1 MRIGGEDRRSTAGV
15 TRALYVTAA
24 LVVVTAGM
32 RAAGG
37 LLGPI
42 FLALILVVTL
52 SPIRSWLSR
61 WVPGWLATTVLVLA
75 LYGILAG
82 GVASLVAAGVQ
93 LASIAPRYADRVS
106 DIVDSVQRWLQ
117 DLGVESDSAQQLV
130 TRLDPGT
137 LANIAQTAAG
147 AVLALLTNTV
157 FLITLLLFMAVETGG
172 YPARMARV
180 GLARPALTR
189 ALRQFVSGTRR
200 YLVVSTI
207 FGLVVAIF
215 DGIALWILDI
225 PLATLWAV
233 LAFVTNYIPNI
244 GFVIGLA
251 PPAVLALLEGGVGL
265 MIVVIVVYSVI
276 NFVLQSI
283 IQPKIVGD
291 SVNLSVTVTF
301 LSLIFWTFILGG
313 VGAVLAVPLTLLA
326 RALLVDASPG
336 TRWVDLFLSGGGSI
350 RAEERWRPGH
360 QPRRPYRRWM
370 PHFRRRPPESPWRE

>member
-1 MRIGGEDRRSTAGV
+1 M
-15 TRALYVTAA
+15 TRALFVTAA
-24 LVVVTAGM
+24 LVVVIAGM
-32 RAAGG
+32 RAAGE

-42 FLALILVVTL
+42 LLALILVVTL
-52 SPIRSWLSR
+52 SPIRTMLAR
-61 WVPGWLATTVLVLA
+61 WMPGWLATTVLILA
-75 LYGILAG
+75 LYGILAA

-93 LASIAPRYADRVS
+93 LAGIAPRYSDRVS
-106 DIVDSVQRWLQ
+106 DIVDSVQQWLQ
-117 DLGVESDSAQQLV
+117 DQGVEAGNAQQLV
-130 TRLDPGT
+130 TRLDPST
-137 LANIAQTAAG
+137 LANIASRVAG
-147 AVLALLTNTV
+147 AVLNLLTNTV

-172 YPARMARV
+172 YPSRMARV
-180 GLARPALTR
+180 DLIRPGLTK

-215 DGIALWILDI
+215 DGIALWILGI
-225 PLATLWAV
+225 PLVVIWAV

-265 MIVVIVVYSVI
+265 AVVVIVVYSVI

-283 IQPKIVGD
+283 VQPKIVGD
-291 SVNLSVTVTF
+291 TVNLSVTVTF

-326 RALLVDASPG
+326 RALLVDATPG
-336 TRWVDLFLSGGGSI
+336 TRWIDLFLAGSGNI
-350 RAEERWRPGH
+350 RGEVRWRANHP
-360 QPRRPYRRWM
+360 PRRPRRRWLR
-370 PHFRRRPPESPWRE
+370 HRRRPQSPWRE

>member
-1 MRIGGEDRRSTAGV
+1 MRSGGEDRRGTAGV

-42 FLALILVVTL
+42 LLALILVVTL
-52 SPIRSWLSR
+52 SPVRSFLAR
-61 WVPGWLATTVLVLA
+61 WMPGWLATVVLIII
-75 LYGILAG
+75 LYGILAA
-82 GVASLVAAGVQ
+82 GVYSLVAAGIQ
-93 LASIAPRYADRVS
+93 LASIAPRYSDRAS
-106 DIVDSVQRWLQ
+106 DIIDSVQKWLQ
-117 DLGVESDSAQQLV
+117 EQGVEADDAQQLV
-130 TRLDPGT
+130 TRIDPGT
-137 LANIAQTAAG
+137 LANIAQTVAG
-147 AVLALLTNTV
+147 AAFSLLTDVV
-157 FLITLLLFMAVETGG
+157 FLVTLLLFMAVETGG
-172 YPARMARV
+172 YPSRMARADLV
-180 GLARPALTR
+180 RPSLTR

-215 DGIALWILDI
+215 DGIALWILGI
-225 PLATLWAV
+225 PLAVLWAV
-233 LAFVTNYIPNI
+233 IAFVTNYIPNI

-265 MIVVIVVYSVI
+265 MVVVIVVYSVI

-283 IQPKIVGD
+283 VQPKIVGD

-336 TRWVDLFLSGGGSI
+336 TRWVDLFLAGGGSI
-350 RAEERWRPGH
+350 RAEVRWRAGH
-360 QPRRPYRRWM
+360 PPRRQRRWI
-370 PHFRRRPPESPWRE
+370 PHRRRRKPESPWRE

>member
-1 MRIGGEDRRSTAGV
+1 M
-15 TRALYVTAA
+15 TRALYATAA
-24 LVVVTAGM
+24 LVVVIAGM
-32 RAAGG
+32 RAASG

-42 FLALILVVTL
+42 VLALILVVTL
-52 SPIRSWLSR
+52 SPVRSYLTR
-61 WVPGWLATTVLVLA
+61 WIPGWLATTVLILL
-75 LYGILAG
+75 LYGILAA
-82 GVASLVAAGVQ
+82 GVGSLVAAGIQ
-93 LASIAPRYADRVS
+93 LASIAPRYADRAS
-106 DIVDSVQRWLQ
+106 DIVDDVQRWLQ
-117 DLGVESDSAQQLV
+117 DLGVESESAQQLV
-130 TRLDPGT
+130 TRLDPST

-147 AVLALLTNTV
+147 AVLSLLTNTV

-172 YPARMARV
+172 YPARMARADLV
-180 GLARPALTR
+180 RPSLTR
-189 ALRQFVSGTRR
+189 ALRQFVQGTRR
-200 YLVVSTI
+200 YLVVSTV
-207 FGLVVAIF
+207 FGLIVAVF
-215 DGIALWILDI
+215 DGIALWILGI

-251 PPAVLALLEGGVGL
+251 PPAVLALFEGGLGL

-283 IQPKIVGD
+283 VQPKIVGD

-336 TRWVDLFLSGGGSI
+336 TRWADLFLAGGGSI
-350 RAEERWRPGH
+350 RAEARWRPDRKPER
-360 QPRRPYRRWM
+360 QRRWM
-370 PHFRRRPPESPWRE
+370 PHRRRRRQSPWNE

>member
-1 MRIGGEDRRSTAGV
+1 M